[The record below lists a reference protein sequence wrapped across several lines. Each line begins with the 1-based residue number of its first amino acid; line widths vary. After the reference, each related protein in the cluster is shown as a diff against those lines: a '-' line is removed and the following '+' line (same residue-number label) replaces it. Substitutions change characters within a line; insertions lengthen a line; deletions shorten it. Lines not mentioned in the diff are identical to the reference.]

1 MRRFFGG
8 VALTLCAALTM
19 SFASC
24 SSGSSDSEENPGT
37 TTITT
42 GNPADSSGNSDSE
55 KKTGTSDVTT
65 ESPAESPENAA
76 VTTESPAD
84 SSESSDS
91 EEKTETP
98 AVKNYTVTFD
108 SDGGSE
114 VASQAVESG
123 KTATKPTDP
132 TKTGYS
138 FNGWYNGDTAFD
150 FAAAI
155 EGDVTLKAKWLTAE
169 VFVKVT
175 GTTIKGDETWTPS
188 SSVFVSGRSLTIGD
202 LYVSDHEVT
211 QSEYEKYC
219 KYGSESPSDTYGKGD
234 NFPAYYVSW
243 YDAVVYCNLRSMD
256 EGLIPVYS
264 LGGETD
270 PSKWSGI
277 VSTTTGDVTKYCGP
291 SSSSSAWD
299 YKGESDEDG
308 GIIMN
313 TAANGYRLPTEAEW
327 EYIAREGKT
336 SGTTYSGSDTIGDV
350 AWYKENSGSKKH
362 EVKTDKVTGTDSANA
377 LGIYDMTGNVWEWC
391 WDLYGSISSST
402 DAAGAASG
410 SIRVLRGGSWSN
422 DADFCAVSYRNYYS
436 PFHRFDI
443 LGFRVVRSSSN

>member
-1 MRRFFGG
+1 MRKFFRAF
-8 VALTLCAALTM
+8 ALTLCAALTM
-19 SFASC
+19 SFVSC
-24 SSGSSDSEENPGT
+24 SSGSSDSEGNPGT
-37 TTITT
+37 T
-42 GNPADSSGNSDSE
+42 
-55 KKTGTSDVTT
+55 
-65 ESPAESPENAA
+65 A
-76 VTTESPAD
+76 VTTES
-84 SSESSDS
+84 SENV
-91 EEKTETP
+91 
-98 AVKNYTVTFD
+98 AVTTYTVTFD

-188 SSVFVSGRSLTIGD
+188 SIVFKSGRSLTIDD

-219 KYGSESPSDTYGKGD
+219 KYGSESPDDTYGKGD

-313 TAANGYRLPTEAEW
+313 TSANGYRLPTEAEW
-327 EYIAREGKT
+327 EYIARVAGNST
-336 SGTTYSGSDTIGDV
+336 TTYSGSNTIGDV
-350 AWYKENSGSKKH
+350 AWYKENSGSKTH

-377 LGIYDMTGNVWEWC
+377 LDIYDMSGNVWEWC
-391 WDLYGSISSST
+391 WDWYGSISSST

-410 SIRVLRGGSWSN
+410 SLRVRRGGSWGS
-422 DADFCAVSYRNYYS
+422 DAGICTVSVRDFYIPHGRSSGY
-436 PFHRFDI
+436 